1 MTARL
6 AAAVL
11 VLEAF
16 LVFFATLVASRTASL
31 PGEVV
36 WAGGLG
42 LAVVC
47 VLAAGVVRRPRGLAV
62 GTAVQVAILLTG
74 IWVPLMWVLGAVFL
88 AVWFWMVSIGR
99 RIDRDRAAWT
109 DAPGTTGRG
118 ARTTDADAG

>member
-1 MTARL
+1 VTTRL

-16 LVFFATLVASRTASL
+16 LVFFATLAATRTTTVPDS
-31 PGEVV
+31 VV

-42 LAVVC
+42 LAAVC
-47 VLAAGVVRRPRGLAV
+47 VVAAGVVRRPHGLVV
-62 GTAVQVAILLTG
+62 GTVVQLAIVLTG
-74 IWVPLMWVLGAVFL
+74 IWVPVMWVLGAVFL
-88 AVWFWMVSIGR
+88 GVWLWMVSIGR

-109 DAPGTTGRG
+109 EAHRTPGRD